1 MALRLAGKAPLC
13 GRLECMTATQHW
25 RAVNILSVIKE
36 PIRALKTDGDL
47 TLWEVDGRSWWCPP
61 IGRDFLRKM
70 QDEMSMDVYGLGRLP
85 EGAVVIDGGANV
97 GMFAHAALAAGAE
110 KVICFEPSPLTR
122 EALRRNVP
130 EDRVVVREE
139 ALWNEPG
146 TALFAV
152 PSNDAGS
159 SRIVQ
164 ADGVW
169 GGGDNGFQAGLA
181 TIDTLVAELG
191 LSRVD
196 FIKLDIEGAET
207 QAILGAAGTLARFRP
222 RVAIATEHTTDV
234 LANNRSVL
242 NALQTVAPFFGVR
255 CMECHAE
262 KSASF
267 GGIALAPYVVQA
279 RVRP

>member
-1 MALRLAGKAPLC
+1 MALRVAGKAPLC
-13 GRLECMTATQHW
+13 GQLKCMTAMQHW
-25 RAVNILSVIKE
+25 QAVKTLSVIRE
-36 PIRALKTDGDL
+36 PIRALNADADL

-61 IGRDFLRKM
+61 LGRDFLRKM

-97 GMFAHAALAAGAE
+97 GMFARAALDAGAE
-110 KVICFEPSPLTR
+110 RVICFEPSPLTR
-122 EALRRNVP
+122 EALIRNLP
-130 EDRVVVREE
+130 KDRIVVREE
-139 ALWNEPG
+139 ALWNEAG
-146 TALFAV
+146 TALFAL
-152 PSNDAGS
+152 PSDDAGS
-159 SRIVQ
+159 SQIVQ
-164 ADGVW
+164 SDGVS
-169 GGGDNGFQAGLA
+169 GTENGIQAVLA
-181 TIDTLVAELG
+181 TIDTVVAELG

-222 RVAIATEHTTDV
+222 RIAIATEHTTDV

-242 NALQTVAPFFGVR
+242 DALQKIAPFFDVR

-267 GGIALAPYVVQA
+267 GGIALAPYVLQA
-279 RVRP
+279 G